1 MMRQSTILSV
11 LPLML
16 LGCGLLTFEVDSEAT
31 THIDGA
37 GPLGD
42 LLGVLDFTGLDDF
55 DIDVENAMQDQGVAE
70 GDLNDVHLTTFT
82 LTGSPGDLSFIDD
95 FAVYMSA
102 PDVEEALIASSSDF
116 PEGHLVVSLDLPD
129 VDLTP
134 YIVSDTSS
142 FRIEANGSAPAD
154 DTDIAAAFTVAI
166 TATAKGACN
175 SLSRDSGAEQ

>member
-1 MMRQSTILSV
+1 MRQSTILSV

-37 GPLGD
+37 GA
-42 LLGVLDFTGLDDF
+42 LGVLLGALEFTGLDDF

-82 LTGSPGDLSFIDD
+82 LTGSPGDLSFIDQ

-102 PDVEEALIASSSDF
+102 PDLDEVLIASSSDF
-116 PEGHLVVSLDLPD
+116 PEGHMVVSLDLPD

-134 YIVSDTSS
+134 YVVSDTSS
-142 FRIEANGSAPAD
+142 FRIEADGSAPTD
-154 DTDIAAAFTVAI
+154 DTDIAAAFTVSI

-175 SLSRDSGAEQ
+175 SLSRDSGAEE